1 MRNYMRSAGYGA
13 VLAAVL
19 LLAGC
24 SEEAGDAVREETV
37 QEEDVREQD
46 AQENNE
52 KGYDLPVDE
61 EERKEAE
68 QECAE
73 ALELTKEFAQGAR
86 DAGGVLTADEAEQM
100 AGVLAAQG
108 NPAAAFDIYQDMK
121 NYEAMDAFLE
131 DCENGRSGEAAE
143 YEVYKDGS
151 IGRKKFI
158 FDGED
163 MYVLSVTASWRGGDA
178 KTIGEITYT
187 RVEKWNYTE
196 KGWFFYKL
204 CTPGY
209 PEVTEVLYS
218 NAMLRVK
225 PYDAECAE
233 LSRTCLSPIAYE
245 GNNLFWSDWGP
256 DNMAGI
262 DYNGLFQYLY
272 ELDSGEAF
280 DSSRYKEG
288 IPAEQFES
296 LMTKYLPVSA
306 EQLREYASYDA
317 ESGKYDWIALGVGN
331 RTKSVIDLS
340 EPEAVDIEENED
352 GTVTLT
358 VDAVSEGMMD
368 DAVLTHRLTVRFS
381 DGGGVEFLEN
391 QVEGN
396 ALEKMPEYVY
406 RIQES

>member
-1 MRNYMRSAGYGA
+1 MRNYRRSAKYGA

-24 SEEAGDAVREETV
+24 SEEAGNAVQQETV
-37 QEEDVREQD
+37 QEEDAWEQGAEED
-46 AQENNE
+46 DE
-52 KGYDLPVDE
+52 KGYGLPVDE
-61 EERKEAE
+61 EEREEAE
-68 QECAE
+68 QECAA
-73 ALELTKEFAQGAR
+73 ALELTKEFARAAQ
-86 DAGGVLTADEAEQM
+86 DAGGVLAEDEAEQM
-100 AGVLAAQG
+100 ADVLAAQG
-108 NPAAAFDIYQDMK
+108 NPVTTFDLYQDMK
-121 NYEAMDAFLE
+121 NCEVMDAFLE
-131 DCENGRSGEAAE
+131 DCENGRSGEATE

-151 IGRKKFI
+151 IGRKKFV
-158 FDGED
+158 FDGENL
-163 MYVLSVTASWRGGDA
+163 YVLSVTASWRGGDA
-178 KTIGEITYT
+178 KSIGEMTCT
-187 RVEKWNYTE
+187 RA
-196 KGWFFYKL
+196 
-204 CTPGY
+204 
-209 PEVTEVLYS
+209 LYS

-233 LSRTCLSPIAYE
+233 ISRTCLSSIAYE

-280 DSSRYKEG
+280 DSSLYTEG

-296 LMTKYLPVSA
+296 MMTKYLPVSA

-317 ESGKYDWIALGVGN
+317 ESGTYAWIALGVGN

-340 EPEAVDIEENED
+340 EPEVVDIEENGD

-368 DAVLTHRLTVRFS
+368 DAVLTHRLTVRFA

>member
-1 MRNYMRSAGYGA
+1 MRKYMRLAKYGA

-24 SEEAGDAVREETV
+24 GAEAGKAV
-37 QEEDVREQD
+37 QEEDIQEEDVQETD
-46 AQENNE
+46 AQESDE

-61 EERKEAE
+61 EERDEAE
-68 QECAE
+68 QDCAA
-73 ALELTKEFAQGAR
+73 ALELTKEFSQDAQ
-86 DAGGVLTADEAEQM
+86 DKGGVLTGDEAEQM
-100 AGVLAAQG
+100 ADVLAEQG
-108 NPAAAFDIYQDMK
+108 NPVTTFDIYQDMK
-121 NYEAMDAFLE
+121 NYEVMDAFLK

-163 MYVLSVTASWRGGDA
+163 LYVLSVTASWRDGET
-178 KTIGEITYT
+178 KSIGEMTYT
-187 RVEKWNYTE
+187 RAEQWNYTE

-233 LSRTCLSPIAYE
+233 ISRRYLSTIAYE
-245 GNNLFWSDWGP
+245 GNNLLWSDWDP
-256 DNMAGI
+256 DNMDQI

-272 ELDSGEAF
+272 ELDTGETF
-280 DSSRYKEG
+280 DSSKYTEG
-288 IPAEQFES
+288 IPTEEFEG
-296 LMTKYLPVSA
+296 LITQYLPVST

-317 ESGKYDWIALGVGN
+317 QRGVYEWIALGVGN

-340 EPEAVDIEENED
+340 EPEVVNVEENGD

-368 DAVLTHRLTVRFS
+368 DAVLTHRLTVRFT
-381 DGGGVEFLEN
+381 DGGGIEFLKNE
-391 QVEGN
+391 VEGN

>member
-1 MRNYMRSAGYGA
+1 MRNYRRSAKYGA

-19 LLAGC
+19 LLTGC
-24 SEEAGDAVREETV
+24 SEEAGNAVQQETV
-37 QEEDVREQD
+37 QEEDAWEQGAEED
-46 AQENNE
+46 DE
-52 KGYDLPVDE
+52 KGYGLPVDE
-61 EERKEAE
+61 EEREEAE
-68 QECAE
+68 QECAA
-73 ALELTKEFAQGAR
+73 ALELTKEFARAAQ
-86 DAGGVLTADEAEQM
+86 DAGGVLTEDEAEQM
-100 AGVLAAQG
+100 ADVLAAQG
-108 NPAAAFDIYQDMK
+108 NPVTTFDIYQDMK
-121 NYEAMDAFLE
+121 NCEVMDAFLE
-131 DCENGRSGEAAE
+131 DCENGRSAEAAE

-151 IGRKKFI
+151 IGRKKFV

-163 MYVLSVTASWRGGDA
+163 LYVLSVTASWRGGDA
-178 KTIGEITYT
+178 KSIGEMACT
-187 RVEKWNYTE
+187 RAEKWDYTE

-233 LSRTCLSPIAYE
+233 ISRTCLSSIAYE

-280 DSSRYKEG
+280 DSSLYTEG

-296 LMTKYLPVSA
+296 MMTKYLPVSA

-317 ESGKYDWIALGVGN
+317 ESGTYAWIALGVGN

-340 EPEAVDIEENED
+340 EPEVVDIEENGD

-368 DAVLTHRLTVRFS
+368 DAVLTHRLTVRFA

>member
-1 MRNYMRSAGYGA
+1 MRNYRRSAKYGA
-13 VLAAVL
+13 VLATVL

-24 SEEAGDAVREETV
+24 SEEAGNAVQQETV
-37 QEEDVREQD
+37 QEEDAWEQGAEED
-46 AQENNE
+46 DE
-52 KGYDLPVDE
+52 KGYGLPVDE
-61 EERKEAE
+61 EEREEAE
-68 QECAE
+68 QECAA
-73 ALELTKEFAQGAR
+73 ALELTKEFARAAQ
-86 DAGGVLTADEAEQM
+86 DAGGVLAEDEAEQM
-100 AGVLAAQG
+100 ADVLAAQG
-108 NPAAAFDIYQDMK
+108 NPVTTFDIYQDMK
-121 NYEAMDAFLE
+121 NCEVMDAFLE
-131 DCENGRSGEAAE
+131 DCENGRSAEAAE

-151 IGRKKFI
+151 IGRKKFV

-163 MYVLSVTASWRGGDA
+163 LYVLSVTASWRGGDA
-178 KTIGEITYT
+178 KSIGEMTCT
-187 RVEKWNYTE
+187 RAEKWNYTE

-218 NAMLRVK
+218 NARLRVK

-233 LSRTCLSPIAYE
+233 ISRTCLSSIAYE

-280 DSSRYKEG
+280 DSSLYTEG

-296 LMTKYLPVSA
+296 MMTKYLPVSA

-317 ESGKYDWIALGVGN
+317 ESGTYAWIALGVGN

-340 EPEAVDIEENED
+340 EPEVVDIEENGD

-368 DAVLTHRLTVRFS
+368 DAVLTHRLTVRFA

>member
-1 MRNYMRSAGYGA
+1 MRNYRRSAKYGA

-24 SEEAGDAVREETV
+24 SEEAGNAVQQETV
-37 QEEDVREQD
+37 QEEDAWEQGAEED
-46 AQENNE
+46 DE
-52 KGYDLPVDE
+52 KGYGLPVDE
-61 EERKEAE
+61 EEREEAE
-68 QECAE
+68 QECAA
-73 ALELTKEFAQGAR
+73 ALELTKEFARAAQ
-86 DAGGVLTADEAEQM
+86 DAGGVLAEDEAEQM
-100 AGVLAAQG
+100 ADVLAAQG
-108 NPAAAFDIYQDMK
+108 NPVTTFDIYQDMK
-121 NYEAMDAFLE
+121 NCEVMDAFLE
-131 DCENGRSGEAAE
+131 DCENGRSAEAAE

-151 IGRKKFI
+151 IGRKKFV

-163 MYVLSVTASWRGGDA
+163 LYVLSVTASWRGGDA
-178 KTIGEITYT
+178 KSIGEMACT
-187 RVEKWNYTE
+187 RAEKWDYTE

-233 LSRTCLSPIAYE
+233 ISRTCLSSIAYE

-280 DSSRYKEG
+280 DSSLYTEG

-296 LMTKYLPVSA
+296 MMTKYLPVSA
-306 EQLREYASYDA
+306 EQLRKYASYDA
-317 ESGKYDWIALGVGN
+317 ESGTYAWIALGVGN

-340 EPEAVDIEENED
+340 EPEVVDIEENGD

-368 DAVLTHRLTVRFS
+368 DAVLTHRLTVRFA